1 MKIRNLF
8 GVMAAT
14 SLLGS
19 ASLAF
24 AGNTVVATDGKE
36 EVVLEKNRSPL
47 TEFSTRSGGS
57 PSSTKTKTTHTSRK
71 WHSRGRYQG
80 QVWGINSDYGSKYGW
95 ENRRQRFGGK
105 IKFLNDFEAGVSF
118 NLNFQGANTGRFV
131 QDYEDFGI
139 KWTPTDVFN
148 IEAGL
153 FKVPITNEWR
163 TSSNRIITIERSNF
177 VNMAV
182 PGKLGGV
189 LVTGEVPAFTE
200 EGKFTYGAG
209 AYTATRTE
217 DWALP
222 SFDGGAMFY
231 AGIGYKFNKL
241 HSLRFDNGFLSDN
254 PNNNATRPYSFTSA
268 LSYSG
273 KFLDEKFWL
282 QSDLTM
288 AIGQNDTPNLF
299 GIIILPSYMLTEK
312 IELVGRYQFLTSDE
326 GDGVRLQNRYERR
339 VPDLPTSFGNNYQ
352 ALYAGVNYYIYKD
365 RMKVMGG
372 LEYSHMDLGRGNG
385 QYNQIT
391 LVGAFRM
398 WF

>member
-1 MKIRNLF
+1 MKLRNLF

-24 AGNTVVATDGKE
+24 AGNTVVAAGGIE
-36 EVVLEKNRSPL
+36 EVPLEKKPL
-47 TEFSTRSGGS
+47 TLDRIFDSIWAIPVLYKNKENPYIQEVAFT
-57 PSSTKTKTTHTSRK
+57 
-71 WHSRGRYQG
+71 GRYQG
-80 QVWGINSDYGSKYGW
+80 QVWGINSDFGSKYGW

-105 IKFLNDFEAGVSF
+105 IKFLNTLEASVSF

-139 KWTPTDVFN
+139 TWKPDSAFN

-189 LVTGEVPAFTE
+189 LVTGEIPAFTE

-217 DWALP
+217 DWELP
-222 SFDGGAMFY
+222 SFDGGAIFY

-241 HSLRFDNGFLSDN
+241 HSIRFDNGFLSDN
-254 PNNNATRPYSFTSA
+254 PNNNATQPYSFTSA

-299 GIIILPSYMLTEK
+299 GIILLPSYMLTEK
-312 IELVGRYQFLTSDE
+312 IELVARYQFLASDE
-326 GDGVRLQNRYERR
+326 ADGVRLQSRYERR
-339 VPDLPTSFGNNYQ
+339 VPDLPTSFGNYYQ

-372 LEYSHMDLGRGNG
+372 LEYSHMDLARGNG
-385 QYNQIT
+385 DYNQIT
-391 LVGAFRM
+391 LVAAFRM